1 LSAVKKIA
9 VADDEASKYAEIV
22 ANHGALHG
30 LLSLLEGK
38 RG

>member
-9 VADDEASKYAEIV
+9 TADDEASNYAEIA
-22 ANHGALHG
+22 ANHDALAG